1 MGKVMGT
8 NGSRSAR
15 ELYSGLRFLIEE
27 RGLTVADLARRVAAQ
42 GETVDARTLRRL
54 ADPDR
59 PLKLVDTRVLDA
71 VCRALGIDI
80 GELLVF
86 APILGDEL
94 RRLPD
99 ERLRRLDALL
109 DAHAEGEL
117 APDERP
123 ELEAL
128 VAEADDLDFANT
140 RRLVEHRE
148 LVRASIRPH
157 AHSAA
162 D

>member
-1 MGKVMGT
+1 MGA
-8 NGSRSAR
+8 NGSQSAR
-15 ELYSGLRFLIEE
+15 ELYSGLRFLIDE
-27 RGLTVADLARRVAAQ
+27 RGLTIADLARRVAAQ

-71 VCRALGIDI
+71 VCRALGIGI
-80 GELLVF
+80 GDLLVF
-86 APILGDEL
+86 APTLGTDL
-94 RRLPD
+94 RRLPE
-99 ERLRRLDALL
+99 ERQRRLGALM

-117 APDERP
+117 APDQRL

-128 VAEADDLDFANT
+128 VAEADDLDFANA

-148 LVRASIRPH
+148 LVRASNRPRSP
-157 AHSAA
+157 SAA